1 MTGASRHPFEV
12 GRQYRNEH
20 GAYTVV
26 RIQESDMVIRYAD
39 GRTLV
44 SPIALQARIWERICE
59 EEALAAAEKSA
70 RASSRGRS
78 RTSSRMRLGRDFQG
92 LNEAD
97 FDQDV
102 TGTSWRRRP
111 ELGGLLAGRLAALS
125 GQPFESHAV
134 YRRSE
139 VYIALPQFFTPG
151 DSFRSA
157 KFFFSLNE
165 RETFHGFVIEKSNES
180 MDSSWDWP
188 RCIDALLH
196 DKRLQAQVLVAMQA
210 SDLAWEID
218 TSVPQEDKA
227 HTVRTVTASDETL
240 RLRTE
245 DGGATPLS
253 WPDFVAL
260 LEAVPSDQ
268 WCDLYLAARMAK
280 ARAIELGVELAQEV
294 AAIYYALLPLYMAAV
309 RVRAAGE

>member
-12 GRQYRNEH
+12 GKQYRNEH

-26 RIQESDMVIRYAD
+26 RIDESDMEIRYAN

-59 EEALAAAEKSA
+59 EEALDRAEKSA

-78 RTSSRMRLGRDFQG
+78 RSSRRARLGREFQG
-92 LNEAD
+92 LSEAD

-111 ELGGLLAGRLAALS
+111 ELGGLLADRLAALS
-125 GQPFESHAV
+125 GQLFESHAV

-139 VYIALPQFFTPG
+139 VYIALPQYFTPG

-165 RETFHGFVIEKSNES
+165 RETHHGFCIEKSNKT
-180 MDSSWDWP
+180 MDASWDWP
-188 RCIDALLH
+188 RCVDALRH
-196 DKRLQAQVLVAMQA
+196 DKRLQAQVLVAMQT

-218 TSVPQEDKA
+218 TSKPPEDQS
-227 HTVRTVTASDETL
+227 HTVRTVTASDQTL
-240 RLRTE
+240 RLQAE
-245 DGGATPLS
+245 GGDATPLG
-253 WPDFVAL
+253 WPDFIAL
-260 LEAVPSDQ
+260 LEDVPSDQ
-268 WCDLYLAARMAK
+268 WCDLYLAAHMAK
-280 ARAIELGVELAQEV
+280 VRAIALGVELAQEV
-294 AAIYYALLPLYMAAV
+294 AAIYHALLPLYMASV
-309 RVRAAGE
+309 RGPASGA

>member
-1 MTGASRHPFEV
+1 MTGAPRHPFEV
-12 GRQYRNEH
+12 GKQYRNEH

-26 RIQESDMVIRYAD
+26 RIDAPDMVIRYAN
-39 GRTLV
+39 GHTLD

-70 RASSRGRS
+70 RASARGRS
-78 RTSSRMRLGRDFQG
+78 RPSRRTRLGREFQG
-92 LNEAD
+92 LGETD
-97 FDQDV
+97 FAEDV

-111 ELGGLLAGRLAALS
+111 ELGGMLAGRLAALS

-134 YRRSE
+134 YRRPE

-165 RETFHGFVIEKSNES
+165 RETHHGFVIEKSDKS
-180 MDSSWDWP
+180 MDSTWDWP
-188 RCIDALLH
+188 RCVDALLH
-196 DKRLQAQVLVAMQA
+196 DKRLQAQVLVAMQT
-210 SDLAWEID
+210 SELAWEID
-218 TSVPQEDKA
+218 TSVPQEDKT
-227 HTVRTVTASDETL
+227 HVVRTVTASDETL
-240 RLRTE
+240 HLQTD
-245 DGGATPLS
+245 DGEALPLG

-260 LEAVPSDQ
+260 LEEVPSDR
-268 WCDLYLAARMAK
+268 WCDLYLAAHMAK

-294 AAIYYALLPLYMAAV
+294 AAIYYALLPLYMASV
-309 RVRAAGE
+309 RGQAAAE